1 MCVFCT
7 LPSKKLSK
15 MTINFDI
22 DWYGIENRRSAICD
36 YIELMSIHGIDIS
49 FGDLADVIRDAGWIG
64 KLNERMTNGNG
75 DDFDQDTSQEEHDID
90 LATTLDEASGVVENV
105 LPIIHER
112 LSILG
117 DLYPFAIRNHRGN
130 HILGFNAP
138 SADPGMYLSLLSIAV
153 GHTAG
158 ISDSSFLELLPK
170 APSAIFEE
178 SVALTLN
185 AKGICT
191 SNLGARARST
201 NFSIALRESCSEVGI
216 DADARRSIHRKL
228 ARDEG
233 CDTISNLWPND
244 TRAGGIY
251 LAGQATCSKSEHWES
266 KLSKVPTNSLRRWFD
281 REIAPLAY
289 LSVPHHV
296 QSDTLRYLVS
306 LEGTR
311 DVLDR
316 LRLTL
321 VDRQLSQAEL
331 DIINAV
337 KQLEITPLYDLI

>member
-1 MCVFCT
+1 MCVSCT
-7 LPSKKLSK
+7 LPSKNPLK
-15 MTINFDI
+15 MTISFEI

-49 FGDLADVIRDAGWIG
+49 FGDLADVIRDAGWIS
-64 KLNERMTNGNG
+64 KLNERMTEGNR
-75 DDFDQDTSQEEHDID
+75 DDFDHDTLQEEHAID
-90 LATTLDEASGVVENV
+90 LATTLDEASGVVENI
-105 LPIIHER
+105 LPIIYER

-117 DLYPFAIRNHRGN
+117 DLYPFAIQNHRGN
-130 HILGFNAP
+130 HILGFNGP
-138 SADPGMYLSLLSIAV
+138 SATPGIYLALLSISV

-158 ISDSSFLELLPK
+158 QSDSAFLGLLPK
-170 APSAIFEE
+170 APSDIFEE

-191 SNLGARARST
+191 SNFGARARSA
-201 NFSIALRESCSEVGI
+201 NFSTALRESCSEVGI
-216 DADARRSIHRKL
+216 EADARRSIHHKL
-228 ARDEG
+228 AKDEG

-251 LAGQATCSKSEHWES
+251 LAGQATCSQSEHWKG
-266 KLSKVPTNSLRRWFD
+266 KLKEVPTNSLRKWFG

-289 LSVPHHV
+289 LSVPHHI

-321 VDRQLSQAEL
+321 VDRHLSQAEL

-337 KQLEITPLYDLI
+337 KQLEVIPIYDLA